1 MRVGDIYVSNLVIMS
16 AVTVTAITCLV
27 FSHIKRVQAEN
38 ELTSAGL
45 KLEAAQSS
53 IKTLTGDLQTANEK
67 LASLQKGLQIVQD
80 HNKTADEASSYGF
93 GIVAICVVVGIC
105 TLIAYFVFV
114 KNRKP
119 DNDIRHDLLRRA
131 VSARENQI
139 IAAAAASRE
148 AAAAEELEQARRDG
162 IRHDAVRARAKEM
175 LAAASR
181 ERSQLEQEAAISSE
195 DKTKPKFYP
204 LPNPP

>member
-131 VSARENQI
+131 VRARENQI

-148 AAAAEELEQARRDG
+148 AAAAEELEQAR

-181 ERSQLEQEAAISSE
+181 EREAAELISSE